1 MQQTYPDISSLLAAK
16 AQRRSELAALSWEAK
31 VAIIERMRQLLPRD
45 AWKSRPAHHAPEQG
59 ASPGLAASDRKRII
73 G

>member
-1 MQQTYPDISSLLAAK
+1 MQKTYPDFSNLLAAK
-16 AQRRSELAALSWEAK
+16 AQRRLALAALSWEAK

-45 AWKSRPAHHAPEQG
+45 AWKGRSAHHAPGQA
-59 ASPGLAASDRKRII
+59 ASSGLAAADKQRIN